1 MRTMVTRQG
10 SRAPM
15 LVAAAVVGPFA
26 VMSLYLFFSRWPTR
40 WFTGSSDYVAIPV
53 SALLAAAL
61 IWLVPLRPLVRI
73 AVALVAATL
82 LWGLLFLYSFYF
94 VGAVFGDW
102 L

>member
-1 MRTMVTRQG
+1 
-10 SRAPM
+10 M
-15 LVAAAVVGPFA
+15 LIAGALVGPFA
-26 VMSLYLFFSRWPTR
+26 VMSLYLLFSRWPTR
-40 WFTGSSDYVAIPV
+40 WFTGSSDYVAISV

-61 IWLVPLRPLVRI
+61 IWLVPLRPVVRLGL
-73 AVALVAATL
+73 ALVAATL